1 MNHLPVVA
9 LFFMSAVIFN
19 CLRMLLNYSAALTL
33 DVLVTGAVTCGS
45 IAGVLTLFSLVQA
58 LRRTRRPGVTGQ

>member
-45 IAGVLTLFSLVQA
+45 IAGVLALFSLVQA
-58 LRRTRRPGVTGQ
+58 LRRTKRPGVTGK